1 MFRHLGTV
9 CQTERHPGA
18 FCYYSTVVLQYSTAL
33 YCLKKQG
40 PVFNIE
46 NELTKYLPCY
56 TVQYSI
62 HCDEHGL
69 ATCLVHSTVRYY
81 NTVPV
86 QYSIYS
92 QIGSYS
98 PLKVLICSQI
108 LQLYWQELRILIQYL
123 LYQYSSLLYSTV
135 HFSLMVPFNESLV
148 SKITHRLHSRA
159 MISILIWVRTA
170 PGPIVGFNSIVGFN
184 HSVIHSCQAHSGV
197 WIHSLKEPTM
207 MYSTTWGDQSAKV
220 QCTLVLY
227 CTVQELSNSCTIP
240 YRTCTGLDW
249 VSALQ
254 CKCAFK
260 CFDDNTLIDRLT
272 NTVVL

>member
-1 MFRHLGTV
+1 MRTAVQYCSWPSTLYSTVRYCTVTIQYRTSLYSKSQKPVNHNMFRHLGTV

-159 MISILIWVRTA
+159 MISILI
-170 PGPIVGFNSIVGFN
+170 
-184 HSVIHSCQAHSGV
+184 
-197 WIHSLKEPTM
+197 
-207 MYSTTWGDQSAKV
+207 
-220 QCTLVLY
+220 
-227 CTVQELSNSCTIP
+227 
-240 YRTCTGLDW
+240 
-249 VSALQ
+249 
-254 CKCAFK
+254 
-260 CFDDNTLIDRLT
+260 
-272 NTVVL
+272 